1 LIYQERE
8 EAFADKDLDDDRV
21 REGTEHQFFQ
31 REDALFSQDK
41 SMKDRNMTDSE
52 FFKHDEAVRGDIT
65 SQDKSVA
72 ATQ

>member
-1 LIYQERE
+1 MY
-8 EAFADKDLDDDRV
+8 
-21 REGTEHQFFQ
+21 
-31 REDALFSQDK
+31 SQDK
-41 SMKDRNMTDSE
+41 SMKDRNMTASE